1 MFIHLVWAF
10 LNVIISFPLESY
22 SVVEV
27 ETDSSDEEDEF
38 DSKVS
43 ANILN
48 DRDLYKDTIKGRNNS
63 VDSQSRVSSSGS
75 AHGISKCVMCGKEF
89 QHIANLRVH
98 LQSHLGARAQL
109 KSCGKCDR

>member
-1 MFIHLVWAF
+1 MRHNVTEWSF
-10 LNVIISFPLESY
+10 LLESY

-27 ETDSSDEEDEF
+27 ETDSSDEDEF
-38 DSKVS
+38 DAKVT
-43 ANILN
+43 ANILS

-63 VDSQSRVSSSGS
+63 IDSQSRVSSSGS
-75 AHGISKCVMCGKEF
+75 VHGNSKCVMCGKEF

-109 KSCGKCDR
+109 KSCEKCDR